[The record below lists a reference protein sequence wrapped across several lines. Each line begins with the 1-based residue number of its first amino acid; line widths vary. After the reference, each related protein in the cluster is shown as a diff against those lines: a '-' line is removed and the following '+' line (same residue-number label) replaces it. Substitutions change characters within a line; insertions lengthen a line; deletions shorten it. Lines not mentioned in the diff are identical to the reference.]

1 MRTLYSKFVWMTLLI
16 MFLSGS
22 LGFIIV
28 NTYYHQNLKVENDS
42 KNVLVAKSMVKLI
55 ETTEQNDLEPILN
68 AFGDSGYQI
77 YIISEEG
84 HIKSFGGDFREN
96 DISTTVV
103 KSVIGGDIYH
113 GMKEF
118 PRETFITGY
127 FSNELTNTVGVPF
140 TYDNKKYALFQRPN
154 IKFLFNEIHILLG
167 GLAAAMIV
175 ISVIAMLVVAKK
187 MINPLSKLTIA
198 TRKIANEDFQ
208 VPIPVYQKDEIGQL
222 AESFRYMVKQL
233 EASDRYKKEFISRV
247 SHDFQTPLLN
257 IQGYATLLENE
268 KLNEKDL
275 LTYTSIIQKEAKRL
289 SSVMKQLLILTS
301 FDQMN
306 HRRKKEC
313 FRLDNQLK
321 QVVQKFRWMM
331 DEKDIFLK
339 LQLKEVEISGDIE
352 MLEYVWENLISN
364 AIKYNRSPGE
374 IHVKVTESI
383 NHILVTI
390 QDTGVGNKDSNYDQW
405 TDRFYRDD
413 IARSTQIEGSG
424 LGLAIVKEVIQS
436 HNGRLLF
443 DSVEQFGTKVTVQLN
458 KL

>member
-16 MFLSGS
+16 MFLSGT

-55 ETTEQNDLEPILN
+55 ETTEKNHLEAILN

-77 YIISEEG
+77 YIISEERQK
-84 HIKSFGGDFREN
+84 KSFGGDFRVNE
-96 DISTTVV
+96 ISDSVV
-103 KSVIGGDIYH
+103 KSVLDGETYH
-113 GMKEF
+113 GMREF

-154 IKFLFNEIHILLG
+154 IKFLFNEIHLLLG
-167 GLAAAMIV
+167 GLAAAMII
-175 ISVIAMLVVAKK
+175 ISVIAMLIVAKK
-187 MINPLSKLTIA
+187 MIDPLTKLTIA
-198 TRKIANEDFQ
+198 TKKIAIEDFQ

-222 AESFRYMVKQL
+222 AESFRYMVMQL

-257 IQGYATLLENE
+257 IQGYATLLENK
-268 KLNEKDL
+268 KLNETEQ

-306 HRRKKEC
+306 HRRKNEC

-331 DEKDIFLK
+331 EEKDIFLK
-339 LQLKEVEISGDIE
+339 LQLKEVEISGDKE

-374 IHVKVTESI
+374 IHVNVTESS
-383 NHILVTI
+383 NHVLVTI
-390 QDTGVGNKDSNYDQW
+390 QDTGVGNKDSNYEQW
-405 TDRFYRDD
+405 TDSFYRDD
-413 IARSTQIEGSG
+413 TARSTQIEGSG

-436 HNGRLLF
+436 HNGRLSF
-443 DSVEQFGTKVTVQLN
+443 ERVEPFGTKVAVQLN